1 MGDGLHPRIPSAT
14 YRLQFH
20 AGFTFD
26 HARAVLDYLRALG
39 ISDIYASPY
48 FQASA
53 DSTHGYDVADHNRL
67 NPLIGDEMAFREYSS
82 KIKKYGMGQVLDFVP
97 NHMGIGESLNRWWM
111 DVLEDGMMSRYANY
125 FDIDWHPAKVA
136 LYDRILLP
144 VLGERYGIALEKGSF
159 KLSFEEGAFFV
170 HYFETKLPVRPS
182 SYSWLLRAAAA
193 ELDGES
199 LKGIDGCAAAFD
211 ALPRQDRSET
221 KAAAKLR
228 LRALAESDTRVV
240 AAIIDTLRLLEGSP
254 GDPPS
259 FDRLHELLEEQVYR
273 LSYWRVA
280 AEEINYRRF
289 FDINTLAGLRVEIP
303 EVFEAAHQF
312 VFEMLKARDVTG
324 LRIDHVDGLWDPK
337 KYLLSL
343 QERYAQ
349 LCSVPAAEEGLY
361 VVVEKILDLNRESL
375 PPDWPVHGTT
385 GYEFANE
392 IVQVLTNAAAEKRM
406 TKVFQRFTGVRESF
420 PDLVYQ
426 RKLLA
431 MQISLSSEVSALGKA
446 LDELSE
452 MHRMHRDFTRN
463 MLVAAIRET
472 IACFPVYRTY
482 ISREEGP
489 SAADERCILRA
500 ISSARRRNPSIE
512 KPVLDFLRGVLL
524 LRLPPTLTDEQRD
537 AHVRFVMRFQQCTAP
552 VMAKGVE
559 DSAFYVYNRLVAL
572 NEVGGN
578 PEMFGMDVSEFHEQN
593 VQRAK
598 LGPHAMLASSTHDTK
613 RSEDVRMRIA
623 ALAEMPEV
631 WEKALKRWRKLNNR
645 HRVKVDDS
653 FAPSRNEE
661 FLIYQTLLGTW
672 PLEPLAPPERAAYVE
687 RIGQY
692 LLKCLKEAKV
702 NSSWIEPNQQWEDA
716 TVAFVGKIMDEERN
730 RQFCS
735 DLSEIAEV
743 VSRLGAMNSLT
754 QTVLKCTLPGV
765 PDFYQGTEIWDF
777 SLVDPDNRRPVDYP
791 WRERLLDSL
800 AAATPADLK
809 DQWKTGQIKLF
820 VIQRL
825 LGYRRQHALLFQN
838 GDYHE
843 VAAAGKQADR
853 IIAFE
858 RRWKEARLLVIVPRI
873 TCDLGFFPV
882 GDTWIETSVTLHEC
896 APSGWLN
903 ILTNK
908 TVAAGGVLALSAV
921 LSDFPFAVLRQIDA

>member
-1 MGDGLHPRIPSAT
+1 MGAGLHPRIPSAT

-82 KIKKYGMGQVLDFVP
+82 KIKEYGMGQVLDFVP

-125 FDIDWHPAKVA
+125 FDIDWHPAKEA

-211 ALPRQDRSET
+211 VLPRQDRSEA

-240 AAIIDTLRLLEGSP
+240 AAIIDSLRLLEGSP

-349 LCSVPAAEEGLY
+349 LCSVPAAEEGTL
-361 VVVEKILDLNRESL
+361 
-375 PPDWPVHGTT
+375 
-385 GYEFANE
+385 
-392 IVQVLTNAAAEKRM
+392 
-406 TKVFQRFTGVRESF
+406 
-420 PDLVYQ
+420 
-426 RKLLA
+426 
-431 MQISLSSEVSALGKA
+431 
-446 LDELSE
+446 
-452 MHRMHRDFTRN
+452 
-463 MLVAAIRET
+463 
-472 IACFPVYRTY
+472 C
-482 ISREEGP
+482 
-489 SAADERCILRA
+489 
-500 ISSARRRNPSIE
+500 RR
-512 KPVLDFLRGVLL
+512 
-524 LRLPPTLTDEQRD
+524 
-537 AHVRFVMRFQQCTAP
+537 
-552 VMAKGVE
+552 
-559 DSAFYVYNRLVAL
+559 
-572 NEVGGN
+572 
-578 PEMFGMDVSEFHEQN
+578 
-593 VQRAK
+593 
-598 LGPHAMLASSTHDTK
+598 
-613 RSEDVRMRIA
+613 
-623 ALAEMPEV
+623 
-631 WEKALKRWRKLNNR
+631 
-645 HRVKVDDS
+645 
-653 FAPSRNEE
+653 
-661 FLIYQTLLGTW
+661 
-672 PLEPLAPPERAAYVE
+672 
-687 RIGQY
+687 
-692 LLKCLKEAKV
+692 
-702 NSSWIEPNQQWEDA
+702 
-716 TVAFVGKIMDEERN
+716 
-730 RQFCS
+730 
-735 DLSEIAEV
+735 
-743 VSRLGAMNSLT
+743 
-754 QTVLKCTLPGV
+754 
-765 PDFYQGTEIWDF
+765 
-777 SLVDPDNRRPVDYP
+777 
-791 WRERLLDSL
+791 
-800 AAATPADLK
+800 
-809 DQWKTGQIKLF
+809 
-820 VIQRL
+820 
-825 LGYRRQHALLFQN
+825 
-838 GDYHE
+838 
-843 VAAAGKQADR
+843 
-853 IIAFE
+853 
-858 RRWKEARLLVIVPRI
+858 
-873 TCDLGFFPV
+873 
-882 GDTWIETSVTLHEC
+882 
-896 APSGWLN
+896 
-903 ILTNK
+903 
-908 TVAAGGVLALSAV
+908 
-921 LSDFPFAVLRQIDA
+921 